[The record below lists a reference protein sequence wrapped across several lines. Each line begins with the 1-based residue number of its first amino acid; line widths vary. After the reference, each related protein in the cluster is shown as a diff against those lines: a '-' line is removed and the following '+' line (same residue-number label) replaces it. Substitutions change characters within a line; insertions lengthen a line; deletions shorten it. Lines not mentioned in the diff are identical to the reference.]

1 MDERSPLVTKT
12 TACLPCT
19 CGELFQGTLEGE
31 LCLVSCPIAI
41 YSCAGVDTELPNP
54 TPPGRKTR
62 QALDILRKSWPR
74 QSQMWV
80 RTPLPVGRGY
90 GTSTADIGAALAA
103 ACAADR
109 RELPVQEAARIAV
122 RVEPTDSTLF
132 PGLTLF
138 AHRSGKFCQ
147 SLGPAPAAQILIIDP
162 GGFVDTQA
170 FNRHDRRAQLA
181 GLRDA
186 HAHAF
191 EMLREGIENK
201 DVDLIGR
208 AASLSSRL
216 HQRLLF
222 NPLLEKALWLSDQV
236 DAAGVCRAHSGTI
249 LGLLLPGERDDLDA
263 LIHFGHSHLPAGL
276 DWVRTHL
283 TGGGARF
290 NDLSDAPTI
299 HAESTA
305 EGCR

>member
-1 MDERSPLVTKT
+1 MKAA
-12 TACLPCT
+12 ACLPCT
-19 CGELFQGTLEGE
+19 CGELFQGTLGGE
-31 LCLVSCPIAI
+31 ACLVSCPITI
-41 YSCAGVDTELPNP
+41 YSCAGVQTDSFRPC
-54 TPPGRKTR
+54 PPGQKTR
-62 QALDILRKSWPR
+62 RALDMLRKGWPR
-74 QSQMWV
+74 QPQIWV

-90 GTSTADIGAALAA
+90 GTSTADIGVALAA
-103 ACAADR
+103 ASAADG
-109 RELPVQEAARIAV
+109 RELPAREAARIAV

-170 FNRHDRRAQLA
+170 FNRRDRRALLA

-191 EMLREGIENK
+191 EMLREGIENA
-201 DVDLIGR
+201 DVGLIGR

-236 DAAGVCRAHSGTI
+236 GAAGVCRAHSGTI

-263 LIHFGHSHLPAGL
+263 LIQFGRSHLPAGL
-276 DWVRTHL
+276 DWVRTRL
-283 TGGGARF
+283 TGGGVHF
-290 NDLSDAPTI
+290 CDLSDARALFKKALLRGTG
-299 HAESTA
+299 E
-305 EGCR
+305 R

>member
-1 MDERSPLVTKT
+1 MKAA
-12 TACLPCT
+12 ACLPCT

-31 LCLVSCPIAI
+31 ACLVSCPIAI
-41 YSCAGVDTELPNP
+41 YSCAGVQTDSLKPC
-54 TPPGRKTR
+54 PPGQKTR
-62 QALDILRKSWPR
+62 RALGILRKGWPR
-74 QSQMWV
+74 QTQIWV

-103 ACAADR
+103 VCAAEG
-109 RELPVQEAARIAV
+109 RELPAGEAARIAV

-138 AHRSGKFCQ
+138 AHRSGKFRH

-170 FNRHDRRAQLA
+170 FNRRDWRAQLA

-186 HAHAF
+186 HTHAF
-191 EMLREGIENK
+191 EMLREGIENA
-201 DVDLIGR
+201 DVDLIGH

-222 NPLLEKALWLSDQV
+222 NPLLEKVLWLSDQV
-236 DAAGVCRAHSGTI
+236 GAAGVCRAHSGTI

-263 LIHFGHSHLPAGL
+263 LIQFGRSHLPAGL
-276 DWVRTHL
+276 DWVPTQL

-290 NDLSDAPTI
+290 HDLPDAAAI
-299 HAESTA
+299 HAESAA